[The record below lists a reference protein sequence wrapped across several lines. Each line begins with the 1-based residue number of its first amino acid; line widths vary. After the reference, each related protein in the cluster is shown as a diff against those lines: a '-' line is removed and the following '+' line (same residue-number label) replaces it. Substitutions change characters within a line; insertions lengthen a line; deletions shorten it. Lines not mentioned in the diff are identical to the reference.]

1 MGKNIQL
8 SEDTVADVYRLILA
22 LDEYELD
29 RDTEAILRRL
39 EECLQAKMDTIEKRR
54 AYTEYKT
61 GADGETRENVRQK
74 YLNLINMGEDWRWG
88 AETERKRTDIKNPT
102 LYR

>member
-1 MGKNIQL
+1 MGRNIQL

-39 EECLQAKMDTIEKRR
+39 EEALQAKMDAIEKRR

-61 GADGETRENVRQK
+61 ASYDETKENARQK
-74 YLNLINMGEDWRWG
+74 YLNLVNMGKDWCWS
-88 AETERKRTDIKNPT
+88 AETEHKRYDV
-102 LYR
+102 